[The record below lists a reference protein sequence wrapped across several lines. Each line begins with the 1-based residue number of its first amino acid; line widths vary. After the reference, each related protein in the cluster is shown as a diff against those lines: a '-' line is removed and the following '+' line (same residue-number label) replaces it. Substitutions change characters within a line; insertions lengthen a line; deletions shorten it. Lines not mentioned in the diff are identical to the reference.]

1 LKTGVVKNMIA
12 EKAKLKTDELSREE
26 LIALIYEMAKEISE
40 LKAEIAR
47 LKQPPTTSKNSS
59 QPPSR
64 DFKASTEKKR
74 KRSRKKGATPGHEK
88 QERQLGDN
96 PNKVIEVYVDN
107 CENCH
112 VNLLDQVPVQ
122 VTRRQITELPEI
134 KPVVIETRQY
144 EVICPCCG
152 KLQHGKL
159 PEGLEVGRYFGPRLE
174 AVVTD
179 LHHEHHVGF
188 KRLLKICEE
197 LFGLT
202 LSAGGAVS
210 IVERAGRAAQAEAEA
225 IGEQVRRSKMIG
237 SDETSARVHGKN
249 WWQWVFVGERCE
261 YHLVV
266 PSRGYDVVEEFM
278 RECEAEVW
286 VCDCWKA
293 QLRAPAKAHQICLAH
308 QIRNL
313 QGLIEK
319 RPQLAWAR
327 EVQALFR
334 KAIRLGNRREKMTR
348 SGYIRQTTIIEKQ
361 TDRLLKRRFIGI
373 GTNLLERYRKYRD
386 ALFVFLYRS
395 DVPAHNNACERALR
409 PSVIH
414 RKVMGSFRSDWGA
427 QAYAALAT
435 VLNTAKHNGQSAFQK
450 LLLLMGKPIL
460 PFLCHASFA

>member
-1 LKTGVVKNMIA
+1 M
-12 EKAKLKTDELSREE
+12 AKLKTDELSREE

-47 LKQPPTTSKNSS
+47 LKLPPATSKNSS
-59 QPPSR
+59 QPPAR
-64 DFKASTEKKR
+64 DFKASTGKQR
-74 KRSRKKGATPGHEK
+74 KRSKKKGARLGHEK
-88 QERQLGDN
+88 QERQLVDN

-107 CENCH
+107 CENCQI
-112 VNLLDQVPVQ
+112 NLLDQVPVQ

-134 KPVVIETRQY
+134 NPVVIETRQY

-159 PEGLEVGRYFGPRLE
+159 PEGLEAGRYFGPRLE

-188 KRLLKICEE
+188 KRLLKVCEE
-197 LFGLT
+197 LFGFT

-225 IGEQVRRSKMIG
+225 IGEQVRQSKVIG

-261 YHLVV
+261 YHLIV

-313 QGLIEK
+313 QGLMEK
-319 RPQLAWAR
+319 RPRLAWAR
-327 EVQALFR
+327 EMQTLFR
-334 KAIRLGNRREKMTR
+334 KAIHLRNRQEKMTAG
-348 SGYIRQTTIIEKQ
+348 GYKRQVAMIE
-361 TDRLLKRRFIGI
+361 RRFEQLLERTFKGL
-373 GTNLLERYRKYRD
+373 GRNLLDRYRKYHD
-386 ALFVFLYRS
+386 SLFIFLHRL

-414 RKVMGSFRSDWGA
+414 RKVLGSFRSDWGA

-435 VLNTAKHNGQSAFQK
+435 VLNTAKRNGQSAFQK
-450 LLLLMGKPIL
+450 LVGLMGAPVL
-460 PFLCHASFA
+460 HFLSPSV

>member
-1 LKTGVVKNMIA
+1 MIP
-12 EKAKLKTDELSREE
+12 EMAKLKTDELSREE
-26 LIALIYEMAKEISE
+26 LIALVYEMSKKISE
-40 LKAEIAR
+40 LEMEIAR

-59 QPPSR
+59 QPPSQ
-64 DFKASTEKKR
+64 DFKASVEKKR
-74 KRSRKKGATPGHEK
+74 KRSKKKGAKPGHER
-88 QERQLGDN
+88 QERQLIDN
-96 PNKVIEVYVDN
+96 PNKIIEVYVDN

-112 VNLLDQVPVQ
+112 FNLLDQVPAQ

-144 EVICPCCG
+144 EVVCPCCG
-152 KLQHGKL
+152 ELQRGKL

-179 LHHEHHVGF
+179 LHHEHHVSF
-188 KRLLKICEE
+188 KRLLQICEE
-197 LFGLT
+197 LFGFV

-210 IVERAGRAAQAEAEA
+210 IVERAGKAAQEKAEA
-225 IGEQVRRSKMIG
+225 IGEQVRQSKVIG

-249 WWQWVFVGERCE
+249 WWQWVFVDERCE
-261 YHLVV
+261 YHLIV

-293 QLRAPAKAHQICLAH
+293 QLNAPAKVHQICLAH

-327 EVQALFR
+327 EMQALFR
-334 KAIRLGNRREKMTR
+334 KAIQLGNRREKMTKR
-348 SGYIRQTTIIEKQ
+348 GYEKQ
-361 TDRLLKRRFIGI
+361 AAIVEKSLDQLLKRRFSGL
-373 GTNLLERYRKYRD
+373 GTNLLKRYLKYRD
-386 ALFVFLYRS
+386 SLFIFLYRS

-427 QAYAALAT
+427 QAYASLAT
-435 VLNTAKHNGQSAFQK
+435 VLNTAKRNGQSAFQK
-450 LLLLMGKPIL
+450 LVLLMGKPVL
-460 PFLCHASFA
+460 PFLHHVSFA

>member
-1 LKTGVVKNMIA
+1 MIPEA
-12 EKAKLKTDELSREE
+12 TKLKIEEIEEQSREE
-26 LIALIYEMAKEISE
+26 LIALIYELVKEISE
-40 LKAEIAR
+40 LKVEIAR
-47 LKQPPTTSKNSS
+47 LKQPPTTSQNSS

-64 DFKASTEKKR
+64 DFKSSTKKR
-74 KRSRKKGATPGHEK
+74 KRSKKKGAKPGHEK
-88 QERQLGDN
+88 QERQWVEN
-96 PNKVIEVYVDN
+96 PNKVIEVYADH

-112 VNLLDQVPVQ
+112 HNLLDQVPVQ

-134 KPVVIETRQY
+134 KPVVIETRQS
-144 EVICPCCG
+144 EVLCPCCG
-152 KLQHGKL
+152 KLQRGKL

-174 AVVTD
+174 AIVTD
-179 LHHEHHVGF
+179 LHHEHHIGF

-210 IVERAGRAAQAEAEA
+210 IVERAGKAAQAEAEA
-225 IGEQVRRSKMIG
+225 IGERVRQSKVIG

-261 YHLVV
+261 YHLIE

-293 QLRAPAKAHQICLAH
+293 QLNAPAKVHQICLAH

-313 QGLIEK
+313 QGLMEK
-319 RPQLAWAR
+319 RPRLAWAR
-327 EVQALFR
+327 EMQTLFR
-334 KAIRLGNRREKMTR
+334 KAIHLRNRQEKMTAG
-348 SGYIRQTTIIEKQ
+348 GYKRQVAMIER
-361 TDRLLKRRFIGI
+361 RLEQVLQRTFKGLGR
-373 GTNLLERYRKYRD
+373 NLLDRYRKYRD
-386 ALFVFLYRS
+386 ALFIFLHRL

-414 RKVMGSFRSDWGA
+414 RKVLGSFRSDWGA

-435 VLNTAKHNGQSAFQK
+435 VLNTAKRNGQSAFQT
-450 LLLLMGKPIL
+450 LVLLMGTPVFHSLL
-460 PFLCHASFA
+460 PSV

>member
-1 LKTGVVKNMIA
+1 MIP
-12 EKAKLKTDELSREE
+12 EMAKLKTDELSREE
-26 LIALIYEMAKEISE
+26 LIALVYEMLKKISE
-40 LKAEIAR
+40 MEREIAR

-64 DFKASTEKKR
+64 DFKASVGKKR
-74 KRSRKKGATPGHEK
+74 KRSKKKRAKPGHER
-88 QERQLGDN
+88 QERQLIDN
-96 PNKVIEVYVDN
+96 PNKIIEVYVDN

-112 VNLLDQVPVQ
+112 LNLLDQVPEQ

-144 EVICPCCG
+144 EVVCPCCG
-152 KLQHGKL
+152 ELQRGKL
-159 PEGLEVGRYFGPRLE
+159 PEGLEAGRYFGPRLE

-179 LHHEHHVGF
+179 LHHEHHVSF
-188 KRLLKICEE
+188 KRLLQICEE

-210 IVERAGRAAQAEAEA
+210 IVERAGKAAQEEAEA
-225 IGEQVRRSKMIG
+225 IGERVRQSKVIG

-249 WWQWVFVGERCE
+249 WWQWVFVDERCE
-261 YHLVV
+261 YHLIV
-266 PSRGYDVVEEFM
+266 PSRGYDVVEDFM

-293 QLRAPAKAHQICLAH
+293 QLRAPAQARQICLAH

-319 RPQLAWAR
+319 RPHLAWAR
-327 EVQALFR
+327 EMQALFR
-334 KAIRLGNRREKMTR
+334 KAIQLSNRREKLTKR
-348 SGYIRQTTIIEKQ
+348 GYEKQ
-361 TDRLLKRRFIGI
+361 AAIVEKSLNQLLKRRFSCL
-373 GTNLLERYRKYRD
+373 GTNLLYRYRKYRD
-386 ALFVFLYRS
+386 SLFVFLYRS

-427 QAYAALAT
+427 QAYAALAK
-435 VLNTAKHNGQSAFQK
+435 VLNTAKRNGQSAFQK
-450 LLLLMGKPIL
+450 LLLLMGKPVL
-460 PFLCHASFA
+460 PFLCLASFA